1 MKSIKRNFLYNV
13 LLNISSVIFPLITAP
28 YVSRVLEPDGIGI
41 YNFANTYAGYFALV
55 ALLGIPTYG
64 VREVSKLRDDKEG
77 ISTLVSQ
84 IMSIATF
91 TTIGVTI
98 AYVASL
104 FFVNQLTENF
114 LIFLLAGFLVYLA
127 PFKINWYYQ
136 GLEEFGYITFRTL
149 VIRTASVIC
158 LFVFVR
164 DKEDLIIYVL
174 ISVLAAVFT
183 DIWNYIKMR
192 RSGIRPRLT
201 TKGLKPHMRPLLTLF
216 ASSIAISIYGVL
228 DTLMLGFIKGY
239 EEVGFY
245 TNAMNMSKVILTAV
259 TSLSIVA
266 VPRVSYYM
274 QNKDYSGINSLMNK
288 SFSVVSLLSFPAA
301 IGLICVSPSFVPLF
315 FGELFWG
322 SILPLMILSLLII
335 AIGLNNLT
343 GVQILIGMGFDKFFL
358 YSVIIGAISNFVLN
372 CLLIPFYGSVGASIA
387 SVAAETIIL
396 VATTLFV
403 YKNTPIRISN
413 WKDIL
418 KALIGAL
425 ILIPL
430 MIILKQ
436 FLQGWV
442 LIISYVLLGVLS
454 FCFMEYILKNSSF
467 IWICSTVLDKVKMK
481 IK

>member
-1 MKSIKRNFLYNV
+1 M
-13 LLNISSVIFPLITAP
+13 
-28 YVSRVLEPDGIGI
+28 EPDGIGI

-84 IMSIATF
+84 IMSIAAF

-98 AYVASL
+98 AYIASL
-104 FFVNQLTENF
+104 LFVNQLTENF

-149 VIRTASVIC
+149 VIRTASVIS

-164 DKEDLIIYVL
+164 NKEDLIIYVL
-174 ISVLAAVFT
+174 ISVLAAVLT

-274 QNKDYSGINSLMNK
+274 QNKDYSGINSLMDK

-358 YSVIIGAISNFVLN
+358 YSVIIGAISNFLLN

-430 MIILKQ
+430 MILLKQ

-442 LIISYVLLGVLS
+442 LVISYVLLGVLT
-454 FCFMEYILKNSSF
+454 FCVMEYILKNGSF
-467 IWICSTVLDKVKMK
+467 IWICSTVSDKFRMK
-481 IK
+481 TK